1 MSLTKAAIERNR
13 VTTVLLLV
21 VAIAG
26 LNAWFNLPQAED
38 PGFTIRIAL
47 VITYFPGAS
56 PERVEQLVTDKLE
69 KGIQEM
75 PELDFLQSES
85 KPGVSVIFVNIQQ
98 RYKEMRPIWD
108 KLRRKVEKVTPDLP
122 EGIIG
127 PIINETF
134 AKAYARGVPIVFGTD
149 TGVSAHGDNAV
160 EFALMVEGGMPPM
173 EAIQS
178 ATSVAAEF
186 LDIGDTHGRLLE
198 GYQADIVAVPGNPLD
213 DITLMQQV
221 SFVMKGGVRYK

>member
-1 MSLTKAAIERNR
+1 MGPEVGGLVTEVRIAQEVDDCDRHLPTLELRQDVIEYVRTADPGVAEKAAI
-13 VTTVLLLV
+13 
-21 VAIAG
+21 
-26 LNAWFNLPQAED
+26 D
-38 PGFTIRIAL
+38 GF
-47 VITYFPGAS
+47 F
-56 PERVEQLVTDKLE
+56 
-69 KGIQEM
+69 
-75 PELDFLQSES
+75 PEL
-85 KPGVSVIFVNIQQ
+85 V
-98 RYKEMRPIWD
+98 RP
-108 KLRRKVEKVTPDLP
+108 KAAA
-122 EGIIG
+122 IG

-134 AKAYARGVPIVFGTD
+134 ARAYARGVPIVFGTD

-160 EFALMVEGGMPPM
+160 EFALMVDGGMPPM

-221 SFVMKGGVRYK
+221 NFVMKGGVRYK